1 MGTEYPFGGVQES
14 PLLCG
19 RPDAAWPCRRI
30 ARPERLFEIRKAD
43 LIFFRNIGRAQTCFG
58 EKTFAVPIADVGFLS
73 LRAGQDE
80 PPAARALVQCV
91 LLSRSQ
97 ARLLQLAAAKKT
109 DFVLNLKAATG
120 YTAALLAR
128 MSMAVVALESDS
140 GLCDVAQERFIEM
153 EIDNAAVLNINPE
166 AGFPSQAP
174 YNLIF
179 IDGIV
184 PNIPETLTDQ
194 LAEGG
199 SLVCVTVKPFS
210 PEGKATKVSKNNGV
224 LSYLNAFDVALDDF
238 IRPRID
244 KNFIFES
251 VS

>member
-1 MGTEYPFGGVQES
+1 MLLSQTEIAFQTARGNMVLGQLVPNRIHETEILDAMGAVPREKFLPPRLQGRAYADES
-14 PLLCG
+14 ILIQRNCF
-19 RPDAAWPCRRI
+19 
-30 ARPERLFEIRKAD
+30 LFE
-43 LIFFRNIGRAQTCFG
+43 
-58 EKTFAVPIADVGFLS
+58 P
-73 LRAGQDE
+73 
-80 PPAARALVQCV
+80 LVT
-91 LLSRSQ
+91 
-97 ARLLQLAAAKKT
+97 ARLLQLAAVKKT

-140 GLCDVAQERFIEM
+140 GLCDAAQERFIEM
-153 EIDNAAVLNINPE
+153 EIDNAAVLNTNPE

-179 IDGIV
+179 IDGVV

-210 PEGKATKVSKNNGV
+210 LEGKATKVSKNNGV

-238 IRPRID
+238 IRPRTY

>member
-1 MGTEYPFGGVQES
+1 
-14 PLLCG
+14 
-19 RPDAAWPCRRI
+19 
-30 ARPERLFEIRKAD
+30 
-43 LIFFRNIGRAQTCFG
+43 
-58 EKTFAVPIADVGFLS
+58 
-73 LRAGQDE
+73 
-80 PPAARALVQCV
+80 
-91 LLSRSQ
+91 RS
-97 ARLLQLAAAKKT
+97 
-109 DFVLNLKAATG
+109 
-120 YTAALLAR
+120 
-128 MSMAVVALESDS
+128 
-140 GLCDVAQERFIEM
+140 
-153 EIDNAAVLNINPE
+153 
-166 AGFPSQAP
+166 
-174 YNLIF
+174 NLIF